1 MFKSLVIDA
10 NLLLLLVIG
19 QLDEGRLISASK
31 RLGAFNKKDF
41 ALLFEYASNFQKICI
56 TPYLVTEVSNLID
69 LVGDKYYQA
78 YQVARTLFTEFVEIK
93 VVLKQD
99 IKLDAFL
106 THGIT
111 DASLVELVKEHVVV
125 TNDKKMLPLLYATNA
140 DNVMPF
146 EWLKSMAHG

>member
-1 MFKSLVIDA
+1 MPKSLVVDA

-19 QLDEGRLISASK
+19 QLDDGRLISASK
-31 RLGAFNKKDF
+31 RLSAFSKKDF
-41 ALLFEYASNFQKICI
+41 ALLFEDASKFQKICI
-56 TPYLVTEVSNLID
+56 TPYLATEVSNLID
-69 LVGDKYYQA
+69 LSGDKYYQA
-78 YQVARTLFTEFVEIK
+78 YKVAKALFAEFVEIK

-125 TNDKKMLPLLYATNA
+125 TNDKRMLPLLYATNA
-140 DNVMPF
+140 NNVMPF
-146 EWLKSMAHG
+146 ELLKSVGNW